1 MRKSLWIMLAALLVA
16 IAAPSAHA
24 DSFTATFSCSGTCV
38 GGTPTAPDV
47 TFPAPVIDVTW
58 NGLLFQF
65 HLLYHAPSP
74 QDQFSWTGFNDYDEG
89 RDTLLQYIDITDQTT
104 ETTWSST
111 GYSTFANGKSSQ
123 ATGALAFAAVA
134 TPEPS
139 SYALM
144 LLGVG
149 LVFVLRKRI
158 VQRLPQAG

>member
-16 IAAPSAHA
+16 IAAPSARA

-58 NGLLFQF
+58 NGLLFQIT
-65 HLLYHAPSP
+65 LLYDAPSP
-74 QDQFSWTGFNDYDEG
+74 LDDFTWTGYNDYY
-89 RDTLLQYIDITDQTT
+89 RTTLLQYIDITDLTT
-104 ETTWSST
+104 GVTWSST
-111 GYSTFANGKSSQ
+111 GIGSFASGKSSQ

-158 VQRLPQAG
+158 GQRLPQAS

>member
-16 IAAPSAHA
+16 VAAPSARA

-47 TFPAPVIDVTW
+47 SFPAPVIDVTW
-58 NGLLFQF
+58 NDLLFQF

-74 QDQFSWTGFNDYDEG
+74 LDQFSWTGYNDYDEG
-89 RDTLLQYIDITDQTT
+89 RDTLFQYMEIHDRTT
-104 ETTWSST
+104 GVTWSST
-111 GYSTFANGKSSQ
+111 GYSTFANGKYSKD
-123 ATGALAFAAVA
+123 TGTLAFAAVA

-149 LVFVLRKRI
+149 LVFVMRKRTG
-158 VQRLPQAG
+158 QGLPHAS